1 MPVRVHIPAQ
11 LRRLFETPDI
21 APLEAGTLT
30 EVVAALDARHPGIA
44 GRVFEP
50 GGALRRYVNVFV
62 DGEDVRWL
70 DGAATAIADGAEVR
84 IVPSIAGG

>member
-1 MPVRVHIPAQ
+1 MTVQVHIPAQ

-21 APLEAGTLT
+21 VPLQAGTLT
-30 EVVAALDARHPGIA
+30 EVVAALDAHHPGIA
-44 GRVFEP
+44 DRLLDP

-70 DGAATAIADGAEVR
+70 EGTATAIEDGAEVR